1 MRVLTRDVIIA
12 KEIEYR
18 IESGIYP
25 EGSRLPSE
33 RMLAGEFGVQR
44 GTMRRALG
52 ILTDKGTILSRQRSG
67 HYIAPR
73 RIDFNLDAYNSRKA
87 VIEHMGRS
95 TYVKLLTFDRM
106 FVTDKLSHKMGLT
119 GDTQIFRIMRLRYAE
134 GVPMALERA
143 HILCDLAPDITEEDV
158 HNRSLYAAL
167 RQKHGIHID
176 RAESRVSAVHANGLE
191 SELLHL
197 PVSRPAMRYEGLVY
211 DSRNRL
217 VEYFDD
223 IIRIDKVQFIRKD
236 IL

>member
-1 MRVLTRDVIIA
+1 MRVLTQDVVIA
-12 KEIEYR
+12 KEMEYR
-18 IESGIYP
+18 IETGIYP
-25 EGSRLPSE
+25 EMSRIPSE
-33 RMLAGEFGVQR
+33 RTLAGEFGVQR

-52 ILTDKGTILSRQRSG
+52 ILEDKGTIVSRQRSG
-67 HYIAPR
+67 RYIAPR

-106 FVTDKLSHKMGLT
+106 FITDKLSHKMGLP
-119 GDTQIFRIMRLRYAE
+119 GDTQLFRIMRLRYAE
-134 GVPMALERA
+134 GAPLALERA

-158 HNRSLYAAL
+158 HNRSLYTAL
-167 RQKHGIHID
+167 RQKHGIYID
-176 RAESRVSAVHANGLE
+176 RAASRVSAVHANGLE
-191 SELLHL
+191 SELLNL

-211 DSRNRL
+211 DSRDRL
-217 VEYFDD
+217 IEYFDD